1 MRKGEG
7 GGQIHPGLIQENEA
21 REAPARQ
28 SRRGISDAIACRW
41 RTSLGICGTLMLED
55 VSIREDDVQYVLIKI
70 RRASDR
76 L

>member
-1 MRKGEG
+1 MGRARSSADNHDGEY
-7 GGQIHPGLIQENEA
+7 
-21 REAPARQ
+21 
-28 SRRGISDAIACRW
+28 AIACRL

-55 VSIREDDVQYVLIKI
+55 VSIREGEICMQYVLIKI